1 MNEILN
7 EHLLN
12 AYLLLDAF
20 LISPYRL
27 PADPAAGFF
36 FGTFIL
42 CLWSTLIGE
51 LTSLG
56 VGRLNRSYLKKLERE
71 SIRLHNL
78 SVKAIIHKDKESY
91 RACNKMANEA
101 WGKFFF
107 ANIAQ
112 GSASIW
118 PVPFALAWMGTR
130 FQALEFELAY
140 PIPLLPDVVGYPAV
154 FLPMYILVR
163 ICFARL
169 KPWLPLFH
177 GDDAPKLRRPGQEE
191 EQMITWADVDKH
203 KGLPG

>member
-1 MNEILN
+1 MQDI
-7 EHLLN
+7 HGLLGTVF
-12 AYLLLDAF
+12 LWLDML
-20 LISPYRL
+20 LISAFRL
-27 PADPAAGFF
+27 FANAASGFF

-42 CLWSTLIGE
+42 TLWCTLIGE
-51 LTSLG
+51 LTALG
-56 VGRLNRSYLKKLERE
+56 LGRMNRGYLKKLEQE

-107 ANIAQ
+107 ATIAQ
-112 GSASIW
+112 GAASLW
-118 PVPFALAWMGTR
+118 PVPFALAWMHTR
-130 FQALEFELAY
+130 FADIEFELAY
-140 PIPLLPDVVGYPAV
+140 FIPLLPDIVGYPAV
-154 FLPMYILVR
+154 FIPMYILVR
-163 ICFARL
+163 ICFAKL

-191 EQMITWADVDKH
+191 EKMITWADVDKH